1 MITHGLSSLSEF
13 LGDRVVYRNLDVQD
27 RSLPRLKAIVQKI
40 GLPENRIPRKAELAY
55 GQIVATLLQ
64 MTCEID
70 HPGQSILNLVFIG
83 DTRMNDGTA
92 FVNICKSGKWNG
104 IAFIASEKDPPENLN
119 RDPGFEFPLYIAN
132 RWSLLN
138 TFEDTCRKHDIEIST
153 DTAVV
158 FDLDKTS
165 LGARGRNDAAI
176 DNARTQAA
184 EDVVR
189 EILGADFDLEVFSR
203 TYAMFNQ
210 VEFHSFT
217 TDNQDYLVYL
227 CLLATAGVIDSD
239 RLTEQVRSG
248 SLRSFEAFANIIQ
261 ARQPEMPVAIKET
274 QADFFLCLQKG
285 DPTPFKAFRRREY
298 INTVTA
304 MRTPPA
310 FDVEQ
315 LNHTICITEEVRQ
328 FALFCISRGALLFG
342 LSDKPDEASLPGE
355 ELAMQGY
362 RPLHRTPMLSVS
374 LK

>member
-27 RSLPRLKAIVQKI
+27 LALPRLKTIVQQI

-64 MTCEID
+64 LTSEMD
-70 HPGQSILNLVFIG
+70 RPGQPIRNLVFVG

-92 FVNICKSGKWNG
+92 FVNICQSGSWNG
-104 IAFIASEKDPPENLN
+104 IAFIASEKDQPESIT
-119 RDPGFEFPLYIAN
+119 RDPGFEIPLYNAN
-132 RWSLLN
+132 RWSML
-138 TFEDTCRKHDIEIST
+138 TSFEEYCLKHDIEIT
-153 DTAVV
+153 PETAVV

-165 LGARGRNDAAI
+165 LGARGRNDVAI
-176 DNARTQAA
+176 DHARTQAA

-189 EILGADFDLEVFSR
+189 EILAADFDLEVFSR
-203 TYAMFNQ
+203 TYTMFNQ

-227 CLLATAGVIDSD
+227 CLLATAGVIDPE
-239 RLTEQVRSG
+239 RLADQVRSG

-261 ARQPEMPVAIKET
+261 ARQPTMPVAIKGT
-274 QADFFLCLQKG
+274 QADFYLCLQRG

-304 MRTPPA
+304 MRTPPV
-310 FDVEQ
+310 FDPEQ
-315 LNHTICITEEVRQ
+315 LNRTICITEEVRQ
-328 FALFCISRGALLFG
+328 FALSCKARGALLFG

-374 LK
+374 M

>member
-13 LGDRVVYRNLDVQD
+13 LGDRVVYRNLDIQD
-27 RSLPRLKAIVQKI
+27 PALPRLKTIVQQI

-64 MTCEID
+64 MTSEMD
-70 HPGQSILNLVFIG
+70 HHGQLIRDLVFVG

-92 FVNICKSGKWNG
+92 FVNISQSGNWNG
-104 IAFIASEKDPPENLN
+104 IAFIASEKNQPESLN
-119 RDPGFEFPLYIAN
+119 RDPGFEFPLYNAN

-138 TFEDTCRKHDIEIST
+138 SFEDTCRKHEIDIST
-153 DTAVV
+153 GTAVV

-189 EILGADFDLEVFSR
+189 EILTTDFDLEVFTR
-203 TYAMFNQ
+203 TYTMFNQ

-227 CLLATAGVIDSD
+227 CLIATAGVIDPEK
-239 RLTEQVRSG
+239 LAEQVRSG

-261 ARQPEMPVAIKET
+261 ARQPAMPVAIKGT
-274 QADFFLCLQKG
+274 QADFYLCLQKG

-310 FDVEQ
+310 FDAEQ
-315 LNHTICITEEVRQ
+315 LNRTICITEEVRQ
-328 FALFCISRGALLFG
+328 FALSCRARGALLFG

>member
-27 RSLPRLKAIVQKI
+27 PTLPRLRTIVQQI

-64 MTCEID
+64 MTCAMD
-70 HPGQSILNLVFIG
+70 RPGQSIHNLVFVG

-92 FVNICKSGKWNG
+92 FVNICQSGNWNG
-104 IAFIASEKDPPENLN
+104 IAFIASEKNQPESLN
-119 RDPGFEFPLYIAN
+119 RDPGFEFPLYNAN

-138 TFEDTCRKHDIEIST
+138 SFEDTCRKHEIDIST
-153 DTAVV
+153 GTAVV

-189 EILGADFDLEVFSR
+189 EILTTDFDLEVFTR
-203 TYAMFNQ
+203 TYTMFNQ

-227 CLLATAGVIDSD
+227 CLIATAGVIDPEK
-239 RLTEQVRSG
+239 LAEQVRSG

-261 ARQPEMPVAIKET
+261 ARQPAMPVAIKGT
-274 QADFFLCLQKG
+274 QADFYLCLQKG

-310 FDVEQ
+310 FDAEQ
-315 LNHTICITEEVRQ
+315 LNRTICITEEVRQ
-328 FALFCISRGALLFG
+328 FALSCRARGALLFG

-355 ELAMQGY
+355 ELALQGY